1 MNKKQQHGIVGGVLK
16 MNSERIRPKGV
27 NKGKRY
33 RKRTP
38 KTSEKKRE
46 ENRPS
51 QKLHI
56 KQKRPS
62 QAVLNGKTEQG
73 GSSSLSACCT
83 SEVAV

>member
-1 MNKKQQHGIVGGVLK
+1 MKEYRKKKNNEQKRLHFMKKKMNKKQQHRIVGGVLK

-51 QKLHI
+51 
-56 KQKRPS
+56 
-62 QAVLNGKTEQG
+62 
-73 GSSSLSACCT
+73 
-83 SEVAV
+83 